1 MFSLISFQ
9 FSLKVILLTAIE
21 YAREETEEHPADDA
35 ISSSTP
41 FESADPKE
49 AIAALETGGQAWA
62 EKETQTKVESG
73 PWVCGLRK
81 LGELFTTLR
90 SKLQLDFSEAKILP
104 ICVLLLCGV
113 YTGYA
118 ASLYF

>member
-1 MFSLISFQ
+1 MSKRLEG
-9 FSLKVILLTAIE
+9 LGE
-21 YAREETEEHPADDA
+21 
-35 ISSSTP
+35 
-41 FESADPKE
+41 PK
-49 AIAALETGGQAWA
+49 AIAALETRGQAWA

-73 PWVCGLRK
+73 PWVCGLRI
-81 LGELFTTLR
+81 LGEYLQTLR